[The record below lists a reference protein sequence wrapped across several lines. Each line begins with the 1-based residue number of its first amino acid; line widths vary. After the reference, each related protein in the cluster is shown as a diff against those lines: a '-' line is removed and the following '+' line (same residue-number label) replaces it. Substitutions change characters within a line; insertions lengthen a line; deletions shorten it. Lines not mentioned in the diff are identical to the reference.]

1 MVANAGLLMGVMIF
15 TLAIIMAIGWWAG
28 KNTRGFRDFL
38 VADGK
43 MPFWLTTATL
53 LATFICGGTIMGGA
67 GTAYNDGLQA
77 TIPDP
82 FGAALCLIAGG
93 AFYLSLIRKTGAVS
107 AGSVYKNRYGISGA
121 AVASLCMVP
130 TFVFFAGSQVAAG
143 AKLLQIMLGLDF
155 FVIAVFMGAFVI
167 VYTVIGGIKA
177 VAWTDFVQIGLLVLG
192 VLCLFP
198 LTLIHLNSLGG
209 HGAAVALKGRD
220 FFSFGL
226 LGDYSF
232 AGIATYFALWVGTS
246 AGAIPGCD
254 VIQRGLV
261 AKTPGTARWSG
272 ILSGVI
278 MVIIG
283 LMVVYIGAWSNLF
296 VEKGML
302 SPEQVAAVEGDAE
315 LLIPLLTT
323 KLMPSALV
331 AFFFVGLMGAIM
343 SSADSA
349 LFAPATI
356 LSNDLIRPLFEKT
369 HRPYEEKD
377 ITRWTRY
384 SVIFLGLLATI
395 LGGFTQSVFDLMVVG
410 FTVQV
415 VLFFPLTLALY
426 WKGANKTGGIA
437 GMVTGMVLVLG
448 MMLVQRSVSPEPYWA
463 LTFGPMLIALA
474 VQIIV
479 SKATAAIDPPLPL
492 VHEDGSI
499 IKWPELAR

>member
-1 MVANAGLLMGVMIF
+1 MIANAGLLMGVIIV
-15 TLAIIMAIGWWAG
+15 TLVLIMLIGWWAG
-28 KNTRGFRDFL
+28 KKTSGFRDFM
-38 VADGK
+38 VAEGK

-53 LATFICGGTIMGGA
+53 LATFICGGTVMGGA

-107 AGSVYKNRYGISGA
+107 AGSVYKNRYGAIGA

-143 AKLLQIMLGLDF
+143 AKLFRIMLGFDF
-155 FVIAVFMGAFVI
+155 FATAMFMGIFVI
-167 VYTVIGGIKA
+167 VYTVMGGIKA

-198 LTLIHLNSLGG
+198 MTLIHLNSLGG
-209 HGAAVALKGRD
+209 HAAAVELMGRD

-232 AGIATYFALWVGTS
+232 TGIATYFALWVGTS
-246 AGAIPGCD
+246 AGAVPGCD

-261 AKTPGTARWSG
+261 AKTPRTAKWSG
-272 ILSGVI
+272 IVSGVI
-278 MVIIG
+278 MVLIG

-296 VEKGML
+296 VEKGLL
-302 SPEQVAAVEGDAE
+302 SPEQVAAVEEDAE

-323 KLMPSALV
+323 KLMPSVLTAL
-331 AFFFVGLMGAIM
+331 FFVGLIGAIM

-356 LSNDLIRPLFEKT
+356 LSNDLIRPWFERIHK
-369 HRPYEEKD
+369 PYTEKD
-377 ITRWTRY
+377 LTRWTRY
-384 SVIFLGLLATI
+384 SVIFLGILATI

-426 WKGANKTGGIA
+426 WKGANKTGAVA
-437 GMVTGMVLVLG
+437 GMVTGMALVLG
-448 MMLVQRSVSPEPYWA
+448 MMLVRRSVAPEPYWF

-479 SKATAAIDPPLPL
+479 SRVTAKTDPPLPL
-492 VHEDGSI
+492 THEDGSI